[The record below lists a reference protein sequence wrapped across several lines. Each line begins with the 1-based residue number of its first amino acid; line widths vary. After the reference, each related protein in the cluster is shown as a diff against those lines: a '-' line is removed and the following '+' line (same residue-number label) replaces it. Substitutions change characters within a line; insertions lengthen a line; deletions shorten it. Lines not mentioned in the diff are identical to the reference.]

1 MGDRV
6 EIYAE
11 VSRCFLRCRVFG
23 GICFLFVSRL
33 AQTNHPVQVEGW
45 YTGCNAEGRYGL
57 FPANF
62 AKRVDL

>member
-1 MGDRV
+1 MVALYEFAGDAEDELPLRVGDRV

-11 VSRCFLRCRVFG
+11 
-23 GICFLFVSRL
+23 
-33 AQTNHPVQVEGW
+33 VEGW

-62 AKRVDL
+62 AKRVDE